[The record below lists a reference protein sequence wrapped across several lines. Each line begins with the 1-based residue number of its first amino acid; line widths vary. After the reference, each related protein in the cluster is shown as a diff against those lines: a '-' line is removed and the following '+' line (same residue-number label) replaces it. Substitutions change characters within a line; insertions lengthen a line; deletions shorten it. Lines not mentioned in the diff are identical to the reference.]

1 MDLSTTAPVAMKQAH
16 SMTIHQHTR
25 QDDYFWLRD
34 DERKNKQ
41 VLSYLEQENNYTQA
55 VLSPLASLQ
64 TELYDE
70 MVARVKQDDASVPYL
85 KKGY

>member
-41 VLSYLEQENNYTQA
+41 VLSYLEQENKKNLG
-55 VLSPLASLQ
+55 LS
-64 TELYDE
+64 THRELLISGKLLCDIFTF
-70 MVARVKQDDASVPYL
+70 
-85 KKGY
+85 